1 MAKTEKGIYPKVIG
15 KTVLKKYERKK
26 GGKLTIKFGRL
37 EFDSGQQDV
46 LNRLVDAEAKVKV
59 TIESTEGI
67 LPGTQ

>member
-1 MAKTEKGIYPKVIG
+1 MGKTYPKIV
-15 KTVLKKYERKK
+15 TQTTLKKYERKK

-37 EFDSGQQDV
+37 EFDGDQQEV

-67 LPGTQ
+67 LPGT